1 MKHEMTSL
9 NLFHPRETI
18 LLVKMISLK
27 MDRLDDAIKRLIKMC
42 QSYIVIS
49 LCTLLTSYY
58 FTQFLEATRT
68 FSHGI

>member
-1 MKHEMTSL
+1 
-9 NLFHPRETI
+9 
-18 LLVKMISLK
+18 
-27 MDRLDDAIKRLIKMC
+27 MC

-68 FSHGI
+68 FFLMEYDLFMSTFQGTLWMVIRPLFFGYRDQAQEEE

>member
-1 MKHEMTSL
+1 
-9 NLFHPRETI
+9 
-18 LLVKMISLK
+18 

-68 FSHGI
+68 FFSWNMTFLCQHFRVLYGW